1 MLAAHLG
8 QDVFLKGVGDYLRTH
23 AFGNATTNDLWSAV
37 GKASGQDIRALI
49 DPWILRIG
57 FPVLTVGEEPGQ
69 IGIKQNRYLST
80 GDVNSEDDSTT
91 WWVPLRLE
99 GKVGSKDITPLELT
113 KREDIIRDVDDS
125 FYKINKDTTGF
136 YRTNYPPARLATLG
150 GQIERLSLSDK
161 IGQSNLLF
169 QLEILLTLSR
179 TCR

>member
-1 MLAAHLG
+1 M
-8 QDVFLKGVGDYLRTH
+8 
-23 AFGNATTNDLWSAV
+23 
-37 GKASGQDIRALI
+37 
-49 DPWILRIG
+49 
-57 FPVLTVGEEPGQ
+57 
-69 IGIKQNRYLST
+69 
-80 GDVNSEDDSTT
+80 
-91 WWVPLRLE
+91 PLRLE

-113 KREDIIRDVDDS
+113 KREDIVRDVDDS